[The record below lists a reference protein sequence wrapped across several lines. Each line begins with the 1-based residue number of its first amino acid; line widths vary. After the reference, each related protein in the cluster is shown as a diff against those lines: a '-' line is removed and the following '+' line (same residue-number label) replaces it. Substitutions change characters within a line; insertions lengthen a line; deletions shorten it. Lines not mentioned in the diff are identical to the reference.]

1 MSLNAKVLLE
11 SRCRWL
17 YQYFIIHIHTHTYI
31 YIYIHKYMVNCAIK
45 FFFILGNTS
54 SGSSYNWFSNLFWL
68 WKCLRLDSSSDLV
81 LHETTRVDK

>member
-45 FFFILGNTS
+45 TFPSPFLNS
-54 SGSSYNWFSNLFWL
+54 ENYVN
-68 WKCLRLDSSSDLV
+68 
-81 LHETTRVDK
+81 